1 MKLFA
6 RFDKLLNR
14 AFHENLREGVAG
26 SLEKKEE
33 RVSFYVWIPKKN
45 QQHERPA
52 SRAARVRADTGKI
65 P

>member
-1 MKLFA
+1 MKTYQWKGQEP
-6 RFDKLLNR
+6 R
-14 AFHENLREGVAG
+14 
-26 SLEKKEE
+26 KKEE